1 MFRLKQ
7 MLKIHPIV
15 FKMAQIIYWK
25 SQEQLERSFG
35 TRIQERK
42 WSKRHT
48 VPEGDWDNRQKYFGK
63 RDVWVLSYW
72 DSRNHE
78 HRKCLMKE
86 IEEYLPISSI
96 LEIGSNCGP
105 NLYLVSKKMP
115 TAKIVGIDI
124 NKRAIE
130 VGKEKFKRENI
141 ENVELSVSKADDLTR
156 FQSNSFDVVLTDAV
170 LIYIGPDKIRK
181 IIMDMIRIAKKAII
195 LVEQHTEEET
205 DNEGLGIYHSGLWR
219 RNYRILLRQFVSED
233 KLRFVKIPD
242 KSWEDKEW
250 KRSGYIIKV
259 NL

>member
-1 MFRLKQ
+1 
-7 MLKIHPIV
+7 
-15 FKMAQIIYWK
+15 
-25 SQEQLERSFG
+25 
-35 TRIQERK
+35 
-42 WSKRHT
+42 
-48 VPEGDWDNRQKYFGK
+48 
-63 RDVWVLSYW
+63 
-72 DSRNHE
+72 
-78 HRKCLMKE
+78 MKE